1 MWEANQIHCW
11 QAANWASSTTS
22 GGNFPGGGWINEH
35 DSSAGHALLQTQL
48 NRTAVRDMPSSRHSR
63 FTISFLSL
71 LGFCAKSLVASKTS
85 SVITPWNHVLPKFLF
100 TYFYLIRLCICLYL
114 HIYIRNIPPKKCTVF
129 FSIGIVKHPRL
140 TRRPIYL
147 NKCPYF
153 AYILHG
159 YA

>member
-35 DSSAGHALLQTQL
+35 DSSAGHALLQIQL

-129 FSIGIVKHPRL
+129 FSIWYCKTPQ
-140 TRRPIYL
+140 TD
-147 NKCPYF
+147 KKT
-153 AYILHG
+153 YIFE
-159 YA
+159 